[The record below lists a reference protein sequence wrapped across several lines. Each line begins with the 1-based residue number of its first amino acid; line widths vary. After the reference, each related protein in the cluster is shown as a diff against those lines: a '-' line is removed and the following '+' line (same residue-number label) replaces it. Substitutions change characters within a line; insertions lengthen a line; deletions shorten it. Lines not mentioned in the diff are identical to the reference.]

1 MDADAKKTALRMI
14 PYGIYVLTA
23 ESKDGK
29 VAASTVNWVTQT
41 AFAPPLVVVG
51 VKADSGAHA
60 IIKESKVFALNM
72 LGKDQKGQAF
82 TFFKSLERDGNTIGG
97 EAFRKGS
104 LGAPILENA
113 PAFVECAVGRHHREG
128 RSLDLCRR
136 SEGCRRCCGTDRKAG
151 RRDLGDAR
159 FGRQGFLRRI
169 TRAAVPRAVQG
180 SRVQKLRFDTQKEI
194 TNG

>member
-51 VKADSGAHA
+51 VKTDSGAHA
-60 IIKESKVFALNM
+60 IIKESKTFALNM

-82 TFFKSLERDGNTIGG
+82 TFFKPLEREDNSIGG
-97 EAFRKGS
+97 EPFRKGS
-104 LGAPILENA
+104 LGAPILEKA
-113 PAFVECAVGRHHREG
+113 PAFVECQLVNTVEMGDHSIFVGEVKDAGVAVAPSGRPDDAI
-128 RSLDLCRR
+128 L
-136 SEGCRRCCGTDRKAG
+136 AM
-151 RRDLGDAR
+151 RDLGDKV
-159 FGRQGFLRRI
+159 FYGG
-169 TRAAVPRAVQG
+169 
-180 SRVQKLRFDTQKEI
+180 
-194 TNG
+194 